1 MECSAAIRNDNIDV
15 YIITSNDAHTVL
27 GEKSNH

>member
-15 YIITSNDAHTVL
+15 YITSNDAHTVL